1 MSGPEHLF
9 NISAYDFDLE
19 RIGGGQGMEQLVS
32 SHGLDGVEM
41 LTGHFPAPVE
51 FKDIVRGVHLP
62 YAVDWYS
69 GWKGLHVFDGMDE
82 TQVAFLCY
90 GRDREDMVRTVR
102 SMILNA
108 VPLEPAYGV
117 MHAASPNIDK
127 VFSQDNGF
135 TDHEVLTAF
144 AELLNDAVSDMP
156 GQRPPFKLALEN
168 LWWPGL
174 RLLDRAEVRLLEEK
188 LEFDDWGICLDTGH
202 LMNAL
207 RDCRDEEAAVD
218 SALKA
223 LDNIGDDAVDRICS
237 MHLHM
242 SLSADYQAESMAS
255 GESDEYRMADIK
267 GKLNIAYP
275 HFGRMDWHMPFQT
288 AACAELVDRAAPA
301 HITHEFI
308 TPCREQLMERLSA
321 QLSHFPMR

>member
-1 MSGPEHLF
+1 
-9 NISAYDFDLE
+9 
-19 RIGGGQGMEQLVS
+19 MEQLVS
-32 SHGLDGVEM
+32 SQNLNGVEM
-41 LTGHFPAPVE
+41 LTGHFPAPAE
-51 FKDIVRGVHLP
+51 FKDLVRGVHLP

-69 GWKGLHVFDGMDE
+69 GWKGLHNLDDVDD

-90 GRDREDMVRTVR
+90 GRDREEMVRTVR
-102 SMILNA
+102 EMILNA

-117 MHAASPNIDK
+117 IHAGSPNLLK

-135 TDHEVLTAF
+135 SDHEVLVAF
-144 AELLNDAVSDMP
+144 AELLNDAVAEMP
-156 GQRPPFKLALEN
+156 DQKPPFKLALEN

-174 RLLDRAEVRLLEEK
+174 RLLDRAEVRILEEK

-207 RDCRDEEAAVD
+207 RDCRNELDAVE

-223 LDNIGDDAVDRICS
+223 LDRIGDESVDRICS

-242 SLSADYQAESMAS
+242 SLSADYQAESMAQ
-255 GESDEYRMADIK
+255 GESSEYREADLN

-288 AACAELVDRAAPA
+288 AACAELVARAGPT
-301 HITHEFI
+301 HVTHEFI
-308 TPCREQLMERLSA
+308 TPGRDELMERLST
-321 QLSHFPMR
+321 QLSHFPTR

>member
-19 RIGGGQGMEQLVS
+19 RLGGGQGIERMVTSQR
-32 SHGLDGVEM
+32 LDGIEM

-51 FKDIVRGVHLP
+51 FKGLVRGVHLP

-69 GWKGLHVFDGMDE
+69 GWKGLHDLDGIDD
-82 TQVAFLCY
+82 TQLAFLCY
-90 GRDREDMVRTVR
+90 GRDREQMVMTVR

-108 VPLEPAYGV
+108 APLEPAYGV
-117 MHAASPNIDK
+117 VHAGSPNLRK

-135 TDHEVLTAF
+135 SDREVLEAF
-144 AELLNDAVSDMP
+144 AELLNDAVAGMP
-156 GQRPPFKLALEN
+156 GQRPPYKLALEN

-174 RLLDRAEVRLLEEK
+174 RLLDRTEVRILEDR

-207 RDCRDEEAAVD
+207 RDCRDEEGAVE

-223 LDNIGDDAVDRICS
+223 LDRIGDDSVDRICS

-242 SLSADYQAESMAS
+242 SLSADYQAETMAA
-255 GESDEYRMADIK
+255 GESNEYLDADIE

-275 HFGRMDWHMPFQT
+275 HFGRMDWHMPFRT
-288 AACAELVDRAAPA
+288 AACAALVARAAPT
-301 HITHEFI
+301 HVTHEFI
-308 TPCREQLMERLSA
+308 TPGCEELRTKLYTQLA
-321 QLSHFPMR
+321 HFPSR